1 MCESDH
7 VESLPQKYFIQS
19 KSEVFTWTDSGPLY
33 LSGLVSDFFP
43 FCYEHIGWASACL
56 RAFAPAR
63 SSFCAWNTVPTS
75 VHIILMIFKFCS
87 PHLKGLPWWLRQQ
100 RIYLQCR
107 RPGFGPWVGKICW
120 RRKWQPTS
128 VFLPGESHGQRS
140 LAGHSRWH
148 CIESDTTEQVTLSLL
163 DSPY

>member
-1 MCESDH
+1 MRVRMCL
-7 VESLPQKYFIQS
+7 VAL
-19 KSEVFTWTDSGPLY
+19 
-33 LSGLVSDFFP
+33 LVSDFFP

-140 LAGHSRWH
+140 MAGHSRWH